1 MKPFVKKEKSSG
13 QSSEESSS
21 QRPKRST
28 CQKNLD
34 GSNGLLWREETD
46 LKKALYASL
55 QETKRKNLDED
66 EDEPE
71 EDLKAPPEEPAVNG
85 QDDILKKAKVHAQRK
100 FAQGSNPN
108 SPVPTPLKVPYVNNS
123 TTELLPYK
131 RPKTEDFLTFLCLR
145 GTSILPPSLDFLNC
159 CSKSDTS
166 SDCRSLSPD
175 LEVKDHGNH
184 KESTQKTSEPRD
196 KNVLR
201 HENLPNGAAR
211 KSSACKALTKKQ
223 LDSAQALKKAHSKS
237 HKEVSI
243 VRKRKSRDGSTDVE
257 FIPSAS
263 SRSKTSSNTR
273 TRSSALNAL
282 REKYKKKRL
291 ETNKK
296 KLIPPKAATAAQPTK
311 SAGSTTRSQSNVKQ
325 TEKRTSRN
333 TVNKTEAKSTALVP
347 SKIKQSRTD
356 RKLAIEK
363 RKSLRSAHPTKTFGH
378 KRLALNKKTMW
389 LRRAKLVPPIVDVD
403 SDSEPEVINNA
414 PAKKNQSQA
423 LPTAKQEKNENSA
436 RISER
441 LRNREDSKDKSSLTP
456 RQILLRKHMQNRL
469 NAKKSALHAKNIKSR
484 TIIKRTAKQRILKKV
499 ARKSLVSKTM
509 SLRKDLQN
517 KRVTRSAKHQIEEM
531 LWANPEK
538 KSKLQSSKNVPLSKQ
553 DKKRHINDDQTV
565 AKKPKLTLHK
575 KETGSK
581 LSKSD
586 KETKGKSLSSEPIK
600 ASKQINSSK
609 LVKKMADSAIHTRSS
624 KTPTHVEP
632 KPGCSSNTGSE
643 NLHSRSRSGDVRTVK
658 SSENKGKIVDSKN
671 KINQNKGN
679 KQIENKTNKSADIKI
694 NKLDDKTNKVA
705 DASVKKVTDGKV
717 NKSSE
722 NSLSRPADN
731 RLSKSEKLDK
741 ASAVLNKKEHQKTD
755 ENKLVSKTNNS
766 NIKAEDPTNITKF
779 NRLPETSKTSNT
791 VVKLEMENNLKSLN
805 DKGKESSSKNNFENN
820 LEKHSSSL
828 ITEEEIS
835 VQNNLNLQKNDKNLK
850 KDISELIS
858 LNVECE
864 EPAFIINCEPSCSGI
879 EKEES
884 DKKLNL
890 DKSAKFNSKLDATSC
905 ENHNI
910 KKHNDK
916 KYFKNTAYKEDKL
929 LKKMSE
935 KNQKVQNKI
944 SEKSGKSHKKD
955 SFKEFENIKSK
966 SEIKDSTK
974 HLLKKELNKQ
984 EHENK
989 ASASTSSSHGTL
1001 NQINIATMESESSFK
1016 HVSANKATNKD
1027 TKESLNKDKPD
1038 NRKHSEKIE
1047 IGKRPSKVDMK
1058 KDFKKLKTDSTKN
1071 SSDISSSYN
1080 NFKKNHEA
1088 GSYKISNEV
1097 KADNKNNQVDDSL
1110 VGNIS
1115 VFDKDSDDDSD
1126 YDITLD
1132 QYLKLK
1138 SSFMS
1143 SKPPSSS
1150 SSSSLEEK
1158 VNSDSNL
1165 LFIEVKDS
1173 KVKKDSEKVKKEGES
1188 SKHKKD
1194 KSSSK
1199 DKSSRKDDKSSKK
1212 DSEKSLAKLLKRERS
1227 KSSKKEEKE
1236 RMKHKREGSCSSK
1249 SSKRDSEKDGS
1260 KLNRK
1265 EGERETSSSDK
1276 KSDVKAESSEGK
1288 KEKSSKK
1295 DSSKLSRSNS
1305 YEETK
1310 SPKKKKKHNELKDIE
1325 KIKNLISKS
1334 SILNE
1339 ISGFKEF
1346 KRRLSSDKKAK
1357 KRKKLAL
1364 LKEKKLSKKLS
1375 SKLLRK
1381 YSKKKGLKKKNKL
1394 KKKELKK
1401 EKFNLSEKSHSKN
1414 KKQKHKTKG
1423 DHHKKDSQE
1432 KHKNL
1437 EALSLASADEE
1448 IPKSVSESLHSLPK
1462 PAVETHCEE
1471 PVNMTVKSTTNDTQ
1485 TCTNDISTPSTFV
1498 IETISDTTTPIESL
1512 AATDVSQRI
1521 STDLVFSTNDN
1532 YQGIVAGEFPG
1543 VFEETFPPGAILL
1556 TTRDSIS
1563 QVPLHFIQDIPP
1575 PVPKTMADAATNTCE
1590 DDLEETLSPIPEHLK
1605 SEEMSVGTQTMTPV
1619 GSPSPSAEM
1628 KSIVPTTMAD
1638 SVSTMNHNSQQ
1649 PKQISTMQ
1657 TVINVDSSV
1666 NPTTSPRPVI
1676 SNVVHLPSPKPIVS
1690 ETVSHVLLPVTGGKI
1705 QMPTDVHTT
1714 VSPVKPNMGNSITV
1728 PLVSVTP
1735 GKPKVPANAA
1745 VPLTPV
1751 TPGKSKISGNVSV
1764 PIVPLTPGKPKI
1776 CTNVTVSLS
1785 PVTSVKPKM
1794 SSNITVP
1801 LTSSTPGK
1809 SKISSNVNVP
1819 LSVTSSGASKL
1830 SGNSNISILPSPSK
1844 VANCVKTPVVS
1855 VTPEKLIAPKIA
1867 SSPNLPAATPEISK
1881 VSDRTRHT
1889 FTPGKSP
1896 VPINSVIGP
1905 SKTPN
1910 KSKASTSGIKQSATP
1925 KEKKRSTPSK
1935 KAKTVSNFSFT
1946 KSQQFPLDS
1955 ARLVAAPVF
1964 YPEEHE
1970 FIDPLEYINKI
1981 RPEAEQ
1987 YGICKIV
1994 PPSSFK
2000 PECKVND
2007 DMRFTAHNQYL
2018 HKMLY
2023 RWGPN
2028 VQDTACIRKHL
2039 KSQKMKFE
2047 QAPLMGGIELDISK
2061 FYHTVQQYGGL
2072 QQVIEKKRW
2081 QKVADAMR
2089 VPKSAQD
2096 RVTKLYDA
2104 YCKYLVSYD
2113 LLPSDEKQKI
2123 KEEVLADHEKHVKL
2137 RNSPDSADEEVED
2150 EENYDCVTKGRSMS
2164 LSNFFRI
2171 ARNTMSMWFKNEPAP
2186 EEVEHEFWKIVTERQ
2201 QHVVVHAG
2209 NIDSCVTQS
2218 GFPTNRSPFAKH
2230 PWNLKVLTNNSRSVL
2245 RSMGPLSGITVPTLH
2260 VGMLFTTG
2268 CWYRDPHSFPWIEYL
2283 HTGASKIWYGIPVN
2297 GCEKFRNA
2305 MKKIV
2310 PEYCTNKPLWLSSD
2324 TAMVPPE
2331 LLVKHGAS
2339 LSRTIQ
2345 SSGQFVVIFPESFT
2359 STICC
2364 GYCVSESV
2372 YFAPT
2377 QWLDLAV
2384 KAFQHIKNSCESPA
2398 FSLERLLFS
2407 IGNDPKP
2414 PLKTHLKTLEKV
2426 LPMIENIRYQE
2437 LQLRAQL
2444 NELGLKQ
2451 FERLPL
2457 AEVRDKKKRSRDI
2470 EEAEQEC
2477 EICHTLCYV
2486 SMVVNPQE
2494 ETVYCLPH
2502 AIEHIPKKNFK
2513 SCRLKYTY
2521 NESDIN
2527 ELLKKIRDLVSQ
2539 LPNHNAKKKT
2549 PKKKVQPITEK

>member
-1 MKPFVKKEKSSG
+1 MKPFVKKEKSG

-66 EDEPE
+66 DDEPE
-71 EDLKAPPEEPAVNG
+71 EDMKVPPEEPAVNG
-85 QDDILKKAKVHAQRK
+85 QEDILKKAKVHAQRK

-145 GTSILPPSLDFLNC
+145 GTSILPPSLDFLNS

-175 LEVKDHGNH
+175 IEIKDNGNH

-196 KNVLR
+196 KSGIR

-223 LDSAQALKKAHSKS
+223 LDSAQALKKAHTKL

-243 VRKRKSRDGSTDVE
+243 VRKRKSRDGSTDIE
-257 FIPSAS
+257 FIASAS
-263 SRSKTSSNTR
+263 SRSKNSSNTR
-273 TRSSALNAL
+273 TRSSTLNAL

-296 KLIPPKAATAAQPTK
+296 KLIPPKSLTVVQPTK

-325 TEKRTSRN
+325 IEKRTSRN
-333 TVNKTEAKSTALVP
+333 TVNKTEAKFTPLVP

-356 RKLAIEK
+356 RKLAVEK
-363 RKSLRSAHPTKTFGH
+363 RKSLRSAQPIKTFGH

-403 SDSEPEVINNA
+403 SDSEPEVINSA
-414 PAKKNQSQA
+414 PAKKNLQQV
-423 LPTAKQEKNENSA
+423 PTSKQEKTENSS

-441 LRNREDSKDKSSLTP
+441 LRNRDDAKDKSSLSR

-484 TIIKRTAKQRILKKV
+484 TIIKRTTKQRILKKV

-538 KSKLQSSKNVPLSKQ
+538 KSKSQSSKSIPLPKH
-553 DKKRHINDDQTV
+553 DKKRHINDDQT
-565 AKKPKLTLHK
+565 ATKKPKLALLK
-575 KETGSK
+575 KTGNK
-581 LSKSD
+581 VTKCD
-586 KETKGKSLSSEPIK
+586 KDIKNKSLNSELNK

-609 LVKKMADSAIHTRSS
+609 LVKKVSDSAMNTRSS
-624 KTPTHVEP
+624 KTPARIES
-632 KPGCSSNTGSE
+632 KPGCSSNATNE
-643 NLHSRSRSGDVRTVK
+643 NLHSRSRSSDGKAIK
-658 SSENKGKIVDSKN
+658 SSGNKGKSIDNKN
-671 KINQNKGN
+671 KINLTKGT
-679 KQIENKTNKSADIKI
+679 KHMENKINKSGDIKM
-694 NKLDDKTNKVA
+694 NKLDDKTNKLA
-705 DASVKKVTDGKV
+705 DTSAKKLTDNKV

-722 NSLSRPADN
+722 NSLSKTSDN
-731 RLSKSEKLDK
+731 RLNKSDKLDK
-741 ASAVLNKKEHQKTD
+741 SSADINKKEHVKSD
-755 ENKLVSKTNNS
+755 ENKFISKTNNS
-766 NIKAEDPTNITKF
+766 NIKTEDLANVTKI
-779 NRLPETSKTSNT
+779 NKLPETSKSNNATS
-791 VVKLEMENNLKSLN
+791 KPELENNLKSLSN
-805 DKGKESSSKNNFENN
+805 KNKESISKNNFENN
-820 LEKHSSSL
+820 LEKYPSGV
-828 ITEEEIS
+828 IKDEES
-835 VQNNLNLQKNDKNLK
+835 NVQNNLNLQKNDKNLK

-864 EPAFIINCEPSCSGI
+864 EPVFIINCEPSCSGI
-879 EKEES
+879 NMEES

-890 DKSAKFNSKLDATSC
+890 DKSAKFHSRLDISSN
-905 ENHNI
+905 ESHNI

-916 KYFKNTAYKEDKL
+916 KYFKNSAYKEDKL
-929 LKKMSE
+929 LKKISE

-944 SEKSGKSHKKD
+944 FEKSMKSHKRESLRESDNNK
-955 SFKEFENIKSK
+955 NK
-966 SEIKDSTK
+966 SESKDSTK
-974 HLLKKELNKQ
+974 NLLKKELNKQ
-984 EHENK
+984 EHENV
-989 ASASTSSSHGTL
+989 ACVSSTSIHDVS
-1001 NQINIATMESESSFK
+1001 NQINITTMDHESNFK
-1016 HVSANKATNKD
+1016 NINGNKTTNKD
-1027 TKESLNKDKPD
+1027 KLD
-1038 NRKHSEKIE
+1038 NRNHLEKAE
-1047 IGKRPSKVDMK
+1047 VGKRPNKVDLK
-1058 KDFKKLKTDSTKN
+1058 KDCKKMKIDYTKN
-1071 SSDISSSYN
+1071 SDFSSPFSN
-1080 NFKKNHEA
+1080 LKKNSEA
-1088 GSYKISNEV
+1088 VSYKNSYAEV
-1097 KADNKNNQVDDSL
+1097 KLDNKSSQIVDSL
-1110 VGNIS
+1110 VRNIS
-1115 VFDKDSDDDSD
+1115 AFDKDSDDDSD

-1138 SSFMS
+1138 SNSVS
-1143 SKPPSSS
+1143 SKAGSSS
-1150 SSSSLEEK
+1150 SSSSVEEK
-1158 VNSDSNL
+1158 LNSESNL
-1165 LFIEVKDS
+1165 LFNEVKDS
-1173 KVKKDSEKVKKEGES
+1173 KIKKESEKVKKEGES

-1199 DKSSRKDDKSSKK
+1199 DKSSKKDDKSSKK

-1236 RMKHKREGSCSSK
+1236 RMKHKRESSCSSK

-1265 EGERETSSSDK
+1265 ESERESCSSEK
-1276 KSDVKAESSEGK
+1276 KSDAKIESSEGK

-1346 KRRLSSDKKAK
+1346 KRRLSSDKKSK

-1364 LKEKKLSKKLS
+1364 LKDKKLSKKLS

-1401 EKFNLSEKSHSKN
+1401 EKLNLSEKGHSKN

-1423 DHHKKDSQE
+1423 DHHKKESQE

-1437 EALSLASADEE
+1437 D
-1448 IPKSVSESLHSLPK
+1448 SVSVALVDKDTSVSISESVHSLPK
-1462 PAVETHCEE
+1462 SIVETHCEE
-1471 PVNMTVKSTTNDTQ
+1471 PVNMTVQSTTNDTQ
-1485 TCTNDISTPSTFV
+1485 TCTNDISTPTTYV
-1498 IETISDTTTPIESL
+1498 IEAITDSIAPIETL

-1521 STDLVFSTNDN
+1521 STDLVFSSTDN
-1532 YQGIVAGEFPG
+1532 YQGIVTSEFPG
-1543 VFEETFPPGAILL
+1543 VFEESFPSGAILL

-1575 PVPKTMADAATNTCE
+1575 AVPKTMADAATNTCE
-1590 DDLEETLSPIPEHLK
+1590 DDLEETLSSIPEHVK
-1605 SEEMSVGTQTMTPV
+1605 NEEMSVGTQTITPV
-1619 GSPSPSAEM
+1619 GSPSPTTEI
-1628 KSIVPTTMAD
+1628 KSIAPTTMVESLTTA
-1638 SVSTMNHNSQQ
+1638 NNSAQQ
-1649 PKQISTMQ
+1649 LKQIPGIQ
-1657 TVINVDSSV
+1657 TVINLNSSII
-1666 NPTTSPRPVI
+1666 PTTSQRPAM
-1676 SNVVHLPSPKPIVS
+1676 SNIVHLPTPKPIVS
-1690 ETVSHVLLPVTGGKI
+1690 ESVGHALLPVTAGKI
-1705 QMPTDVHTT
+1705 QMPTDIHSTATPGKNSSMV
-1714 VSPVKPNMGNSITV
+1714 NSITV
-1728 PLVSVTP
+1728 PLDSVSSGKSKVSTNATVLGTPVTP
-1735 GKPKVPANAA
+1735 GKPKLSANIPVPLPSLTTEKPN
-1745 VPLTPV
+1745 VTVSLTPV
-1751 TPGKSKISGNVSV
+1751 TPVKS
-1764 PIVPLTPGKPKI
+1764 
-1776 CTNVTVSLS
+1776 
-1785 PVTSVKPKM
+1785 KM

-1801 LTSSTPGK
+1801 LTPLTPGK

-1819 LSVTSSGASKL
+1819 LSVTTSAASKF
-1830 SGNSNISILPSPSK
+1830 SENASISIMPAPPKVTNSVKIPIVSTAPGNLNVPKSMSSSNLQTVSPEVPDS
-1844 VANCVKTPVVS
+1844 N
-1855 VTPEKLIAPKIA
+1855 
-1867 SSPNLPAATPEISK
+1867 
-1881 VSDRTRHT
+1881 RHPL
-1889 FTPGKSP
+1889 TPGKS
-1896 VPINSVIGP
+1896 INSVIGP

-1910 KSKASTSGIKQSATP
+1910 KSKTSTSITGIKQPATP

-1935 KAKTVSNFSFT
+1935 KAKTVTNFSFT
-1946 KSQQFPLDS
+1946 KPQQFPLDS

-1970 FIDPLEYINKI
+1970 FADPLEYINKI

-2028 VQDTACIRKHL
+2028 VEDTACIRKHL

-2137 RNSPDSADEEVED
+2137 RNSPESADEDIDE

-2164 LSNFFRI
+2164 LSNFYRI

-2384 KAFQHIKNSCESPA
+2384 KAFQDIKNSYESPA

-2414 PLKTHLKTLEKV
+2414 PLKTHLKTLEKI
-2426 LPMIENIRYQE
+2426 LPMIENIRRQE

-2457 AEVRDKKKRSRDI
+2457 VEAKDKKKKSRDI
-2470 EEAEQEC
+2470 EETEQEC
-2477 EICHTLCYV
+2477 EICHILCYV

-2521 NESDIN
+2521 NESDMN

-2549 PKKKVQPITEK
+2549 PKKKGLPITEK

>member
-71 EDLKAPPEEPAVNG
+71 EDMKAPTEEPAVNE

-175 LEVKDHGNH
+175 LEIKENGNH
-184 KESTQKTSEPRD
+184 KELTQKTPEPRD
-196 KNVLR
+196 KNAIR

-223 LDSAQALKKAHSKS
+223 LDSAQSLKKAHSKS

-296 KLIPPKAATAAQPTK
+296 KLIPPKPAAAVQPTK
-311 SAGSTTRSQSNVKQ
+311 SAGSTTRSQSNVKP

-333 TVNKTEAKSTALVP
+333 TVNKNEAKSTPLVP
-347 SKIKQSRTD
+347 TKIKQSRTE

-363 RKSLRSAHPTKTFGH
+363 RKSLRSAHPTKTFGQ

-403 SDSEPEVINNA
+403 SDSEPEVINSA

-423 LPTAKQEKNENSA
+423 LPSAKQDKTENSS

-469 NAKKSALHAKNIKSR
+469 NAKKSALHSKNIKSR

-538 KSKLQSSKNVPLSKQ
+538 KSKLQSSKSIPLPKQ
-553 DKKRHINDDQTV
+553 DKKRHINDDQTA
-565 AKKPKLTLHK
+565 AKKQKLTLHK

-581 LSKSD
+581 LTKSD
-586 KETKGKSLSSEPIK
+586 KETKNKSLSSEPNK
-600 ASKQINSSK
+600 ASKQVSSSK
-609 LVKKMADSAIHTRSS
+609 VVKKMADSVMHTRSS
-624 KTPTHVEP
+624 KTPAHIEP
-632 KPGCSSNTGSE
+632 KPSCSSNTGNE
-643 NLHSRSRSGDVRTVK
+643 NLHSRSRSGDVKAVK
-658 SSENKGKIVDSKN
+658 SSESRAKSVDSKN
-671 KINQNKGN
+671 KINQNKGT
-679 KQIENKTNKSADIKI
+679 KHIENKTNKSADIKM

-705 DASVKKVTDGKV
+705 DASVKKLTDNKV

-722 NSLSRPADN
+722 NSLSKPVDN
-731 RLSKSEKLDK
+731 RLSKSDKLDK
-741 ASAVLNKKEHQKTD
+741 ASAVVNKKEHQKPD
-755 ENKLVSKTNNS
+755 ENKLASKTNNS
-766 NIKAEDPTNITKF
+766 NIKSEDLANVTKI
-779 NRLPETSKTSNT
+779 NRLPEASKPSNAAL
-791 VVKLEMENNLKSLN
+791 KPEIENNLKSLSN
-805 DKGKESSSKNNFENN
+805 KGKESISKNNFENN
-820 LEKHSSSL
+820 LEKHSSNL
-828 ITEEEIS
+828 IKDEESS

-879 EKEES
+879 DKEES

-890 DKSAKFNSKLDATSC
+890 DKSAKFNSKLDASSS
-905 ENHNI
+905 ESHNI

-929 LKKMSE
+929 LKKMSD

-944 SEKSGKSHKKD
+944 SEKSGKSHKKE
-955 SFKEFENIKSK
+955 SVKEFENNRSK

-974 HLLKKELNKQ
+974 NLQKKELNKQ
-984 EHENK
+984 GHENV
-989 ASASTSSSHGTL
+989 ACVSTSSINGAS
-1001 NQINIATMESESSFK
+1001 NQINIATMEDESIFK
-1016 HVSANKATNKD
+1016 HVAANKTMNKD
-1027 TKESLNKDKPD
+1027 TKESFNKDKLD
-1038 NRKHSEKIE
+1038 NRKHSEKAE
-1047 IGKRPSKVDMK
+1047 VGKRPSKVDLK
-1058 KDFKKLKTDSTKN
+1058 KDFKKIKTDNTKI

-1080 NFKKNHEA
+1080 NLKKNPDA
-1088 GSYKISNEV
+1088 VSYKSSNEV
-1097 KADNKNNQVDDSL
+1097 KLDNKNCQVVDS
-1110 VGNIS
+1110 IS
-1115 VFDKDSDDDSD
+1115 FLDKDSDDDSD

-1138 SSFMS
+1138 SNFMS
-1143 SKPPSSS
+1143 SKAASSS

-1158 VNSDSNL
+1158 VNSESNL

-1199 DKSSRKDDKSSKK
+1199 DKSSKKDDKSSKK

-1236 RMKHKREGSCSSK
+1236 RMKHKRESSCSSK

-1265 EGERETSSSDK
+1265 EGERENSSSEK
-1276 KSDVKAESSEGK
+1276 KSDAKIESSEGK

-1346 KRRLSSDKKAK
+1346 KRRLSSDKKSK

-1401 EKFNLSEKSHSKN
+1401 EKLNLSEKSHSKN

-1423 DHHKKDSQE
+1423 DHHKKDNQE

-1437 EALSLASADEE
+1437 EALSLTSVDKESSS
-1448 IPKSVSESLHSLPK
+1448 SVSESLHSLSK
-1462 PAVETHCEE
+1462 SSVETHHEE
-1471 PVNMTVKSTTNDTQ
+1471 LVNITVQSTTNDTQ
-1485 TCTNDISTPSTFV
+1485 TCTNDISTPTTYV
-1498 IETISDTTTPIESL
+1498 IEAISDNATPIETL
-1512 AATDVSQRI
+1512 TATDVSQRI

-1532 YQGIVAGEFPG
+1532 YQGIVTGEFPG

-1590 DDLEETLSPIPEHLK
+1590 DDLEETLSSIPEHVK

-1619 GSPSPSAEM
+1619 GSPSPTTEM

-1638 SVSTMNHNSQQ
+1638 SLSTLNHNSQQ
-1649 PKQISTMQ
+1649 PKKIPDMQ
-1657 TVINVDSSV
+1657 TVTNVDSSV
-1666 NPTTSPRPVI
+1666 IPTTSQRPVV
-1676 SNVVHLPSPKPIVS
+1676 SNFVHLPSPKPVLS
-1690 ETVSHVLLPVTGGKI
+1690 ESVSHVLLPVTGGKI

-1714 VSPVKPNMGNSITV
+1714 VSPVKPNMANSITV

-1735 GKPKVPANAA
+1735 GKPKIPANAV

-1751 TPGKSKISGNVSV
+1751 TPGKSKISANVSV
-1764 PIVPLTPGKPKI
+1764 PLAPLTPGKAKI

-1785 PVTSVKPKM
+1785 PVTSGKPKM

-1801 LTSSTPGK
+1801 LTPLTPEK

-1819 LSVTSSGASKL
+1819 LSVTTSGASKF
-1830 SGNSNISILPSPSK
+1830 SGNTNISILPSPPK
-1844 VANCVKTPVVS
+1844 VTNCVKIPIVS
-1855 VTPEKLIAPKIA
+1855 VTPEKSIAPKST
-1867 SSPNLPAATPEISK
+1867 SSPNLPAITPGVSK
-1881 VSDRTRHT
+1881 VSDSTRHPP
-1889 FTPGKSP
+1889 TPGKSP
-1896 VPINSVIGP
+1896 VSTNSVIGP

-1910 KSKASTSGIKQSATP
+1910 KSKASTSSIKQSATP

-1935 KAKTVSNFSFT
+1935 KAKTATNISFT

-1964 YPEEHE
+1964 YPEENE
-1970 FIDPLEYINKI
+1970 FTDPLEYINKI

-2047 QAPLMGGIELDISK
+2047 QAPLMGGIELDICK

-2164 LSNFFRI
+2164 LSNFYRI
-2171 ARNTMSMWFKNEPAP
+2171 ARNTMNMWFKNEPAP

-2201 QHVVVHAG
+2201 QRVVVHAG

-2283 HTGASKIWYGIPVN
+2283 HTGASKIWYGIPAN

-2359 STICC
+2359 STICS

-2384 KAFQHIKNSCESPA
+2384 KAFQDIKNSYESPA

-2414 PLKTHLKTLEKV
+2414 PLKTHLKTLEKI
-2426 LPMIENIRYQE
+2426 LPMIENIRRQE

-2470 EEAEQEC
+2470 EETEQEC

-2502 AIEHIPKKNFK
+2502 AIEQIPKKNFK

-2521 NESDIN
+2521 NESDMN

-2549 PKKKVQPITEK
+2549 PKKKVHPITEK